1 MLMNTDRL
9 HDYMKKYQLDA
20 LIAST
25 PENVMYTSGYWSLGH
40 WTQLGTHVFVILCQD
55 NVRKPCLIAPMGELD
70 MVLDSPNIWVEDI
83 MPYSKFPM
91 FVSEP
96 LTESDRQLIQLRS
109 KKNVPASGID
119 ALIQVLKERDLD
131 TCKLGVDEGYISPQ
145 VFHQIREYLPK
156 AEIMESYDL
165 FRDIRLVKTKKEIN
179 RLKKSAEIDERAIS
193 AALDSAKLGTTE
205 EQLTIEFNK
214 TIVEQGA
221 KPEFSVIC
229 FGNRSAYPNALPTK
243 KKLQKGDVIRFD
255 VGCIYKFY
263 QSDLARMGAL
273 KSVTDKHKKYY
284 EAILKGERKGIED
297 LQPGVKASEIFHTVV
312 ESVKKAGLPEFRRHH
327 CGHGIGIEGYD
338 PPLISP
344 NDHTELEEGMVLC
357 IEPPYYEIG
366 FAGLQVEDMVV
377 VTKKGA
383 DFLSTLNREIRII

>member
-1 MLMNTDRL
+1 MNANRL
-9 HDYMKKYQLDA
+9 HDYMKNYQLDA

-25 PENVMYTSGYWSLGH
+25 PENVMYTSGYWSLSH
-40 WTQLGTHVFVILCQD
+40 WTLLGVHVFSIICQE
-55 NVRKPCLIAPMGELD
+55 NIRKPCLIAPMGEMD
-70 MVLDSPNIWVEDI
+70 MVLDSPTIWVEDI
-83 MPYSKFPM
+83 VPYSGFPM
-91 FVSEP
+91 IVSEP
-96 LTESDRQLIQLRS
+96 LTKSDRKLVQLRS
-109 KKNVPASGID
+109 KKNVPSSGIE
-119 ALIQVLKERDLD
+119 ALVQVLKERDLD

-145 VFHQIREYLPK
+145 IFQQIRENLPK
-156 AEIMESYDL
+156 AEIMVSYDL
-165 FRDIRLVKTKKEIN
+165 FRKIRLVKTKEEIK

-193 AALDSAKLGTTE
+193 AALDFVKLGTTE

-214 TIVEQGA
+214 SIVEQGA
-221 KPEFSVIC
+221 MPEFSVIC

-243 KKLQKGDVIRFD
+243 KKLQKGDIIRFD

-273 KSVTDKHKKYY
+273 MSVTDKHKKYY
-284 EAILKGERKGIED
+284 EAILNGESKGIEE
-297 LQPGVKASEIFHTVV
+297 LQPGVKASEIFHTIVATV
-312 ESVKKAGLPEFRRHH
+312 TNPGLPDFRRHH

-338 PPLISP
+338 PPLISA

-377 VTKKGA
+377 ITKKGA
-383 DFLSTLNREIRII
+383 DYLSTLDREIQII